1 MNDIQI
7 FNNPEF
13 GKIRLIEREGEP
25 WFVGK
30 EVAEILGYV
39 NTKDAISSHV
49 DEEDRGIIQRSEN
62 TTFEIP
68 NRGLTVINE
77 SGLYS
82 LILSSKLPKAKQ
94 FKHWVTSD
102 VLPAIHKHGAYMTDQ
117 TIHKAITDPDFLIQL
132 ATELKKEREEKAK
145 ALQKI
150 EEDKPKVLFADA
162 VTTSKKSCLVGELA
176 KILRQNGIDMG
187 QNRLFSWLRN
197 NGYLCKY
204 GERYNQPTQKSME
217 MELMEIKKT
226 AISKPDGSVLTTITT
241 KIKPHGQV
249 YFINKFLGKE
259 TA

>member
-1 MNDIQI
+1 MNELQI
-7 FNNPEF
+7 FNNSEF
-13 GKIRLIEREGEP
+13 GSVRVIEKDGTP

-30 EVAEILGYV
+30 DIAEILGYSNSRKAMADHV
-39 NTKDAISSHV
+39 DAEDKVQGCGVTIRDAIGR
-49 DEEDRGIIQRSEN
+49 EQN
-62 TTFEIP
+62 AT
-68 NRGLTVINE
+68 LINE
-77 SGLYS
+77 SGVYG
-82 LILSSKLPKAKQ
+82 LILRSNMPKARE

-102 VLPAIHKHGAYMTDQ
+102 VLPSIRKHGAYMTDQ
-117 TIHKAITDPDFLIQL
+117 TIHRAITDPDFLIQL

-150 EEDKPKVLFADA
+150 EEDRPKVLFANA

>member
-13 GKIRLIEREGEP
+13 GNIRLIEREGEP

-30 EVAEILGYV
+30 EVAEILGYS
-39 NTKDAISSHV
+39 NPRKAIIDHV
-49 DEEDRGIIQRSEN
+49 DDEDKGVTKCDTLGGVQDM
-62 TTFEIP
+62 
-68 NRGLTVINE
+68 TVINE

-241 KIKPHGQV
+241 KIKPHGQI